1 MRLHEAAQALN
12 ARAVGADVEITSV
25 STDTRNLPAGC
36 LFVALKGPRFDGHAF
51 AAKALQAGAA
61 AVMVEAGAHL
71 EVSPAVV
78 VEDTRLALGR
88 LAAWHRAN
96 MPAKLAAI
104 TGSNGK
110 TTVKEMVAAILT
122 EEAGA
127 DAVLATSGNL
137 NNDIG
142 MPLTLLRLTPAHRY
156 AVIEMGMNH
165 PGELT
170 YLSELARPDAALVN
184 NALRAH
190 LEGLGSVEAVARAKG
205 EIYQGLKEDGI
216 AIVNA
221 DDPHAGLWRAMNH
234 SRKTLS
240 FGFSQDADVSV
251 RTLDDTMVSWQLAAT
266 QSNLRLSTPQGLIE
280 TALQVPGEH
289 NLANAAA
296 ATACALALGAGP
308 TAIARGLAHFHGVK
322 GRLQAHPCI
331 LGATLIDDTY
341 NANPDSILAAIQ
353 VLTER
358 PGTRILV
365 LGDMGELGPGA
376 AAMHREVGEKAR
388 AAGIERL
395 LCLGEMSLH
404 TAQGF
409 GPGAMHFERIEEL
422 LAEIECALGPDVT
435 VLVKGSRFMKMERVV
450 QSFKENA
457 CEAPDSAKQR
467 VSPPRGAV
475 NESERG
481 GTSKCS

>member
-1 MRLHEAAQALN
+1 MPRQPKGIPVRLHEAARALN
-12 ARAVGADVEITSV
+12 AQAVGPDVEITSV

-51 AAKALQAGAA
+51 AAKALEAGAA
-61 AVMVEAGAHL
+61 AVMVEAGANL
-71 EVSPAVV
+71 APPSALVV
-78 VEDTRLALGR
+78 DDTRLALGR

-96 MPAKLAAI
+96 MPARLVAI

-110 TTVKEMVAAILT
+110 TTVKEMVAAILA

-142 MPLTLLRLTPAHRY
+142 MPLTLLRLTPAHRH

-165 PGELT
+165 PGELA
-170 YLSELARPDAALVN
+170 YLTELARPDVALVN

-205 EIYQGLKEDGI
+205 EIYAGLKDDGI

-221 DDPHAGLWRAMNH
+221 DDPHAGLWREMAGGHRVMG
-234 SRKTLS
+234 
-240 FGFSQDADVSV
+240 FGFAADADV
-251 RTLDDTMVSWQLAAT
+251 RIGEGGF
-266 QSNLRLSTPQGLIE
+266 STPAGLIE
-280 TALQVPGEH
+280 TTLRVPGRH
-289 NLANAAA
+289 NLRNAAA
-296 ATACALALGAGP
+296 AAAASLALGAS
-308 TAIARGLAHFHGVK
+308 ADSVAKGLAAYVGTK
-322 GRLQAHPCI
+322 GRLQIHPCI

-341 NANPDSILAAIQ
+341 NANPDSTLAAIQ
-353 VLTER
+353 VLAER

-365 LGDMGELGPGA
+365 LGDMGELGPDA
-376 AAMHREVGEKAR
+376 AALHGEVGEQAR
-388 AAGIERL
+388 ATGIERL
-395 LCLGEMSLH
+395 LCLGEMSAH
-404 TAQGF
+404 TAKGF
-409 GPGAMHFERIEEL
+409 GAGAMHFERIEEL

-450 QSFKENA
+450 QSFM
-457 CEAPDSAKQR
+457 EAH
-467 VSPPRGAV
+467 
-475 NESERG
+475 
-481 GTSKCS
+481 KCY